1 SRTGSP
7 LKPPMLKKLDILIIR
22 SFVGP
27 FLAAFAISLFVL
39 TMQFFWL
46 YIDDLVG
53 KGLDFFTVMKLVGL
67 VMLFWVPMAL
77 PLALLFSSIMTFGN
91 LGESFELV
99 AIKASG
105 IPLLRFMRPL
115 FVITVFLSGLAFLF
129 SNNIIPVTQLKLAA
143 LKYDIIVS
151 KPAIDIKEGVFYDK
165 LDGYVIKLGKKEKN
179 DSIIHDIVLFEKS
192 YGLQD
197 HMLMAKS
204 GIMRITPDKKFLEFI
219 LKDGWRFEERG
230 PRGTTNTEFI
240 RLGFKEYKKVFD
252 LKSFQMNKS
261 GDSAFYDPKM
271 LSLRQLNSA
280 IDSLEHIDTF
290 YTRKARTEITPYI
303 RFARYANDTG
313 WIKKGKDT
321 NITAKTFD
329 ALIPDSIRE
338 SVIESTLGQITS
350 IKGNAGFM
358 ASDYEEKYKSLI
370 SHEIEWHRKFTLSVA
385 CLVLF
390 LIGAPL
396 GSIIRKGGLGTPL
409 VFAIIFFVLF
419 HLFNTFGEK
428 FVRSGQASPIEG
440 MWLSTLVLIPIGI
453 FLIIKAMS
461 DSQLFNQEFYYR
473 TFTRL
478 RKIWNT
484 FRVKKRDHRP

>member
-1 SRTGSP
+1 
-7 LKPPMLKKLDILIIR
+7 MLKKLDILIIR

>member
-1 SRTGSP
+1 
-7 LKPPMLKKLDILIIR
+7 MLKKLDILIIR

-321 NITAKTFD
+321 TITAKTFD

>member
-1 SRTGSP
+1 
-7 LKPPMLKKLDILIIR
+7 MLKKLDILIIR

-115 FVITVFLSGLAFLF
+115 FVITIFLSGLAFLF

-165 LDGYVIKLGKKEKN
+165 LEGYVIKLGKKEKN

-321 NITAKTFD
+321 IKTAKTFD

-428 FVRSGQASPIEG
+428 FVRSGQASPTEG

-484 FRVKKRDHRP
+484 FRVGKRGNRP

>member
-1 SRTGSP
+1 
-7 LKPPMLKKLDILIIR
+7 
-22 SFVGP
+22 
-27 FLAAFAISLFVL
+27 
-39 TMQFFWL
+39 
-46 YIDDLVG
+46 
-53 KGLDFFTVMKLVGL
+53 
-67 VMLFWVPMAL
+67 
-77 PLALLFSSIMTFGN
+77 
-91 LGESFELV
+91 
-99 AIKASG
+99 
-105 IPLLRFMRPL
+105 
-115 FVITVFLSGLAFLF
+115 
-129 SNNIIPVTQLKLAA
+129 
-143 LKYDIIVS
+143 
-151 KPAIDIKEGVFYDK
+151 
-165 LDGYVIKLGKKEKN
+165 
-179 DSIIHDIVLFEKS
+179 
-192 YGLQD
+192 
-197 HMLMAKS
+197 
-204 GIMRITPDKKFLEFI
+204 
-219 LKDGWRFEERG
+219 
-230 PRGTTNTEFI
+230 
-240 RLGFKEYKKVFD
+240 
-252 LKSFQMNKS
+252 MNKS

-321 NITAKTFD
+321 TITAKTFD

>member
-1 SRTGSP
+1 
-7 LKPPMLKKLDILIIR
+7 MIKKLDILIVR
-22 SFVGP
+22 SFIGP
-27 FLAAFAISLFVL
+27 FIAAFSISLFVL

-53 KGLDFFTVMKLVGL
+53 KGLDLLTVLKLIGL
-67 VMLFWVPMAL
+67 VTLFWVPMAL

-115 FVITVFLSGLAFLF
+115 LVIAIFISGLAFLF
-129 SNNIIPVTQLKLAA
+129 ANNIIPVTQLKLSA

-165 LDGYVIKLGKKEKN
+165 IDGYVIKLGKKEKN
-179 DSIIHDIVLFEKS
+179 DSIIHNVVLFEKN

-197 HMLMAKS
+197 NMLMAES
-204 GIMRITPDKKFLEFI
+204 GVMRVTKDKRFLEFI
-219 LKDGWRFEERG
+219 LQNGWRYQERG
-230 PRGTTNTEFI
+230 QRGTTNTEFI
-240 RLGFKEYKKVFD
+240 RMGFKEYKKVFD
-252 LKSFQMNKS
+252 LKSFRMTKT

-271 LSLRQLNSA
+271 LSVRQLNHA
-280 IDSLEHIDTF
+280 IDSLHHIDTF
-290 YTRKARTEITPYI
+290 YTKKTQYEVTPYL
-303 RFARYANDTG
+303 RFARYADTG
-313 WIKKGKDT
+313 WAKVDTAFIKKKV
-321 NITAKTFD
+321 KRFD
-329 ALIPDSIRE
+329 DLLPDSIR
-338 SVIESTLGQITS
+338 QS
-350 IKGNAGFM
+350 ILENAGSPVNNVKGNLGVLAT
-358 ASDYEEKYKSLI
+358 DYAQRYSSLHL
-370 SHEIEWHRKFTLSVA
+370 HEIEWHRKFTLSAA

-409 VFAIIFFVLF
+409 VFAIIFFVSF

-428 FVRSGQASPIEG
+428 FARAEQLSPVMG
-440 MWLSTLVLIPIGI
+440 MWLSTLILIPVGV
-453 FLIIKAMS
+453 FLTYKAMR

-473 TFTRL
+473 TFKQL
-478 RKIWNT
+478 RQ
-484 FRVKKRDHRP
+484 FLVKFKRSKKSS

>member
-1 SRTGSP
+1 
-7 LKPPMLKKLDILIIR
+7 MLKKLDILIIR

-321 NITAKTFD
+321 TITAKTFD

-484 FRVKKRDHRP
+484 FRVKKRVHRP